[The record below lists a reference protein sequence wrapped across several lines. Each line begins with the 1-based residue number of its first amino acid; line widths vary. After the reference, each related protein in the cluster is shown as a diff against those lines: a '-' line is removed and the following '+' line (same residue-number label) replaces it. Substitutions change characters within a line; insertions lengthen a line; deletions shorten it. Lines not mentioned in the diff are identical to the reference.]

1 MSHRTKR
8 ERDTRCEFTH
18 KRVSLSLFVC
28 GEATDEI
35 DRRSMST
42 DGELPVCICYKK
54 ERDEKGEA
62 TDEIDRRSMSTDGT
76 LPIYDA
82 QVGE

>member
-1 MSHRTKR
+1 MSHRTKI

-18 KRVSLSLFVC
+18 KRVSLSIFVC

-42 DGELPVCICYKK
+42 DGELPLFP
-54 ERDEKGEA
+54 
-62 TDEIDRRSMSTDGT
+62 T
-76 LPIYDA
+76 
-82 QVGE
+82 

>member
-1 MSHRTKR
+1 M
-8 ERDTRCEFTH
+8 
-18 KRVSLSLFVC
+18 

-54 ERDEKGEA
+54 ERD
-62 TDEIDRRSMSTDGT
+62 
-76 LPIYDA
+76 
-82 QVGE
+82 

>member
-1 MSHRTKR
+1 MSHRTKI

-18 KRVSLSLFVC
+18 KRVSLSIFVC
-28 GEATDEI
+28 
-35 DRRSMST
+35 
-42 DGELPVCICYKK
+42 
-54 ERDEKGEA
+54 GEA

-76 LPIYDA
+76 LPIYDT

>member
-1 MSHRTKR
+1 MTSFRKTAVNTKI

-18 KRVSLSLFVC
+18 KRVSLSIFVC
-28 GEATDEI
+28 
-35 DRRSMST
+35 
-42 DGELPVCICYKK
+42 
-54 ERDEKGEA
+54 GEA

>member
-1 MSHRTKR
+1 MSHRTKI

-18 KRVSLSLFVC
+18 KRVSLSIFVC

-42 DGELPVCICYKK
+42 DGSLPNKIASIFSHVK
-54 ERDEKGEA
+54 
-62 TDEIDRRSMSTDGT
+62 
-76 LPIYDA
+76 L
-82 QVGE
+82 

>member
-42 DGELPVCICYKK
+42 DG
-54 ERDEKGEA
+54 
-62 TDEIDRRSMSTDGT
+62 T